1 MKALKTV
8 SAVVPSLALV
18 FVGKWLEL
26 FSTTR
31 LAHPEWQQSAYEIA
45 LGAGAF
51 VAVFLCIS
59 MEGAPKR
66 KLRFWSWIGFA
77 LTLFFLAGCW
87 LVRLYLGPPRPGE
100 IAPDPILWQGV
111 WQTLY
116 ILAMIL
122 LIATLTLAALT
133 LKRDKPVWFW
143 VAVVVGA
150 LILVLGIVGF
160 IWWLVQSNSDLSN

>member
-1 MKALKTV
+1 MKALKNV
-8 SAVVPSLALV
+8 SAVVPGLALV

-31 LAHPEWQQSAYEIA
+31 LTHPEWQPWADEIA

-51 VAVFLCIS
+51 VAVFLCIG
-59 MEGAPKR
+59 MGGVPKR
-66 KLRFWSWIGFA
+66 KLRFWSWICFT
-77 LTLFFLAGCW
+77 LTLLFLAGCW
-87 LVRLYLGPPRPGE
+87 FVRMNLGPPRPGE
-100 IAPDPILWQGV
+100 IAPDPIFWQGV

-133 LKRDKPVWFW
+133 LKQDKPVWFW
-143 VAVVVGA
+143 VAVCLGA
-150 LILVLGIVGF
+150 AILVVGIVGF
-160 IWWLVQSNSDLSN
+160 IWWSVRTIQIS

>member
-1 MKALKTV
+1 MKALKAV

-31 LAHPEWQQSAYEIA
+31 LTHPEWQLWVDDIA

-51 VAVFLCIS
+51 VAMFLCIG
-59 MEGAPKR
+59 MEGAPKKR
-66 KLRFWSWIGFA
+66 MRFWSWIGFA
-77 LTLFFLAGCW
+77 LTLLLLAGCW

-100 IAPDPILWQGV
+100 IAPDPIFWQDV

-143 VAVVVGA
+143 VSVVVGA

-160 IWWLVQSNSDLSN
+160 IWWLVQSNSRIG